1 MDELYLDNIDEYV
14 NDHNKI
20 VTYKWLSLTLGVHV
34 NTAKQMLFHYLDHK
48 RKESSAPLHAT
59 YLVTGKWVENG
70 NTSHKVTVVR
80 EEQLEDV
87 KSKMSLTV
95 SVHVY
100 SVQKASLKDSGP
112 LYSVDYD
119 VVKDNLNSCSRYSAI
134 KCADAVPFALGDTRP
149 AGDSLQFPPPDP
161 NQLRAPSFDGPGNQT
176 ASKPA
181 AKPQPKGIMGMF
193 ASKAA
198 PKKQEPA
205 KEIKVEQKEDT
216 TTADVSKSKSAS
228 KGSTMS
234 NFFGSQA
241 TKRAEK
247 TVKEEETSSSSVK
260 DKSESSPPAKKL
272 KETPNEEKVKE
283 TQPKEVKVK
292 ETQPKE
298 EKVNETQPKE
308 VKVKETQ
315 PKEEKVKETQPKE
328 VKVKETQPKEV
339 RVKETQPKEA
349 KVKVTKE
356 AKVKEA
362 KPNARSKSKRKEP
375 SDSEEDKM
383 ETKKRRRIKKPQSD
397 SSDDDDVIPDS
408 PKQQEMRKPPPT
420 PERLLKE
427 KIVSQ
432 PNECKRRKRRRVMM
446 SRTFMDEEG
455 CIVTEKGYESE
466 SYSDSEDHVPSAKA
480 SNVPARA
487 AAGKREDEKKSKK
500 KISPP
505 ATKGTKQASIM
516 GFFQKK

>member
-119 VVKDNLNSCSRYSAI
+119 AVKDNLNSCSRYSAI
-134 KCADAVPFALGDTRP
+134 KCADAVPFAPGDTRP

-161 NQLRAPSFDGPGNQT
+161 NQIRAPSFDGPGNQT
-176 ASKPA
+176 TSKPA

-198 PKKQEPA
+198 PKKQEPG

-228 KGSTMS
+228 KSSTMS

-298 EKVNETQPKE
+298 EKV
-308 VKVKETQ
+308 KETQ
-315 PKEEKVKETQPKE
+315 PKEEK
-328 VKVKETQPKEV
+328 
-339 RVKETQPKEA
+339 VKETQPKEA

-397 SSDDDDVIPDS
+397 SSDDDDDS

-432 PNECKRRKRRRVMM
+432 PNECKRRKRRRVMK

-487 AAGKREDEKKSKK
+487 ATGKREDEKKSKK

-505 ATKGTKQASIM
+505 ANKGTKQASIM

>member
-87 KSKMSLTV
+87 KSKMSFTV

-119 VVKDNLNSCSRYSAI
+119 AVKDNLNSCSRYSAI
-134 KCADAVPFALGDTRP
+134 TCADAVPFAPGDARP
-149 AGDSLQFPPPDP
+149 AGAGLQFPTPDP
-161 NQLRAPSFDGPGNQT
+161 HQIRAPPSFDGPGHQT
-176 ASKPA
+176 ASKAP

-198 PKKQEPA
+198 PKKQEPDQ
-205 KEIKVEQKEDT
+205 EIKVEQKEDT
-216 TTADVSKSKSAS
+216 TTADVSKIKSAS
-228 KGSTMS
+228 KSSTMS

-241 TKRAEK
+241 TKRTEK
-247 TVKEEETSSSSVK
+247 KVKEEEPSSCSVK
-260 DKSESSPPAKKL
+260 DNSESSPPAKRV
-272 KETPNEEKVKE
+272 KETPNEE
-283 TQPKEVKVK
+283 
-292 ETQPKE
+292 
-298 EKVNETQPKE
+298 
-308 VKVKETQ
+308 KVKETQ

-328 VKVKETQPKEV
+328 AKVKETQPKEAKVKETQPKEV
-339 RVKETQPKEA
+339 KVKETQPKEA

-408 PKQQEMRKPPPT
+408 PTQQEMRKPPPT

-432 PNECKRRKRRRVMM
+432 PNECKRRKRRRVMK
-446 SRTFMDEEG
+446 SHTFMDEEG

-466 SYSDSEDHVPSAKA
+466 SYSESEEHAPSAKA
-480 SNVPARA
+480 SNVVPARA
-487 AAGKREDEKKSKK
+487 ATGKREDEKKTKK
-500 KISPP
+500 KKMTSPP
-505 ATKGTKQASIM
+505 ANKGTKQASIM

>member
-119 VVKDNLNSCSRYSAI
+119 AVKDNLNSCSRYSAI
-134 KCADAVPFALGDTRP
+134 KCADAVPFAPGDTRP

-161 NQLRAPSFDGPGNQT
+161 NQIRAPSFDGPGNQT
-176 ASKPA
+176 TSKPA
-181 AKPQPKGIMGMF
+181 AKPQPKGIMGLF

-198 PKKQEPA
+198 PKKQEPG

-228 KGSTMS
+228 KSSTMS

-247 TVKEEETSSSSVK
+247 TVKVEETSSSSVK

-283 TQPKEVKVK
+283 TQPKE
-292 ETQPKE
+292 
-298 EKVNETQPKE
+298 
-308 VKVKETQ
+308 
-315 PKEEKVKETQPKE
+315 EKVKETQPEE
-328 VKVKETQPKEV
+328 VK
-339 RVKETQPKEA
+339 VKETQPKEA

-432 PNECKRRKRRRVMM
+432 PNECKRRKRRRVMK

-487 AAGKREDEKKSKK
+487 ATGKREDEKKSKK

-505 ATKGTKQASIM
+505 ANKGTKQASIM

>member
-119 VVKDNLNSCSRYSAI
+119 AVKDNLNSCSRYSAI
-134 KCADAVPFALGDTRP
+134 KCADAVPFAPGDTRP

-161 NQLRAPSFDGPGNQT
+161 NQIRAPSFDGPGNQT
-176 ASKPA
+176 TSKPA

-198 PKKQEPA
+198 PKKQEPG

-228 KGSTMS
+228 KSSTMS

-298 EKVNETQPKE
+298 EKV
-308 VKVKETQ
+308 KETQ
-315 PKEEKVKETQPKE
+315 PKEEK
-328 VKVKETQPKEV
+328 
-339 RVKETQPKEA
+339 VKETQPKEA

-432 PNECKRRKRRRVMM
+432 PNECKRRKRRRVMK

-487 AAGKREDEKKSKK
+487 ATGKREDEKKSKK

-505 ATKGTKQASIM
+505 ANKGTKQASIM